1 MRDTLRE
8 AFAGRQEQ
16 DPASRRKP
24 GLVVGYSVA
33 AAIVVALIGFPV
45 LRRQW
50 VEAQST
56 IVANAAPLADQIVP
70 PPLIDEPSP
79 AVADTD
85 DDGEISAG
93 HLADA
98 DPVRAP
104 ESSGSGSD
112 GTLAPRPAP
121 HTRFGYDLEHGTPM
135 PPDTRESKPVY

>member
-1 MRDTLRE
+1 
-8 AFAGRQEQ
+8 
-16 DPASRRKP
+16 
-24 GLVVGYSVA
+24 LVVGYSA
-33 AAIVVALIGFPV
+33 AAAVLVALIGLPV

-70 PPLIDEPSP
+70 PPSIDESSP
-79 AVADTD
+79 GVANAD
-85 DDGEISAG
+85 DDGEVSTG
-93 HLADA
+93 HLAEA